1 MRALRAMLAGT
12 EGFLL
17 LVVVAS
23 PVYAQTTTP
32 LSPLVLDGESYF
44 SLDWQA
50 AEARGRT
57 VVRGTIM
64 NTSNYRARRI
74 QLLIEG
80 LDANGT
86 VVNQRVEWLGSDLTP
101 THRIYFE
108 SPVGGPAA
116 SYRVRVFAFDP
127 IRPT

>member
-1 MRALRAMLAGT
+1 
-12 EGFLL
+12 
-17 LVVVAS
+17 
-23 PVYAQTTTP
+23 
-32 LSPLVLDGESYF
+32 LSPLVLDAESYF
-44 SLDWQA
+44 SLDWQTGQA
-50 AEARGRT
+50 GGRT
-57 VVRGTIM
+57 VVRGTIR
-64 NTSNYRARRI
+64 NTSDYRARRI

-80 LDANGT
+80 LDASGT

-101 THRIYFE
+101 THRIHFE